1 MKITRVSV
9 YSVDLPGKGGGYRRT
24 TGLSPATNVS
34 TIVKVDTDEGISGL
48 GEVCPL
54 GTHYMRGWAGAAQ
67 SGIPILA
74 RMILGEDP
82 SKFVLNTTDLT
93 DYVEV
98 SIADGCPR
106 RDGAVL
112 RASSAP
118 GLGLT
123 PREEVLGAPVAVVE

>member
-1 MKITRVSV
+1 
-9 YSVDLPGKGGGYRRT
+9 
-24 TGLSPATNVS
+24 
-34 TIVKVDTDEGISGL
+34 
-48 GEVCPL
+48 
-54 GTHYMRGWAGAAQ
+54 MRGSPDSERTVVPDDVWGSEIVTSSLAHFAQ
-67 SGIPILA
+67 STHP
-74 RMILGEDP
+74 
-82 SKFVLNTTDLT
+82 KFVLNTTDLT

-98 SIADGCPR
+98 STADGCPR